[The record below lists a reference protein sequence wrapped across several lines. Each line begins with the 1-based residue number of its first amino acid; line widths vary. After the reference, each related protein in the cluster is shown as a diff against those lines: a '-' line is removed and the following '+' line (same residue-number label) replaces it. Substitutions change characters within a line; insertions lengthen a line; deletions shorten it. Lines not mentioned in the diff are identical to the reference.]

1 MIELPELQTRRQRAE
16 DHGQVLRE
24 RLQEIEQQQ
33 MERTKE
39 LRLVQGLEEF
49 CTSMHRALQNPEYEI
64 KQKILQLVVD
74 RIVVDEQQLTI
85 RHVVP
90 TGPVK
95 LQTGP
100 QP

>member
-1 MIELPELQTRRQRAE
+1 
-16 DHGQVLRE
+16 
-24 RLQEIEQQQ
+24 
-33 MERTKE
+33 
-39 LRLVQGLEEF
+39 
-49 CTSMHRALQNPEYEI
+49 MHSALQNPEYEI
-64 KQKILQLVVD
+64 TQKVLQLVVD

-100 QP
+100 QGGKIQRFVANFR

>member
-1 MIELPELQTRRQRAE
+1 
-16 DHGQVLRE
+16 
-24 RLQEIEQQQ
+24 
-33 MERTKE
+33 
-39 LRLVQGLEEF
+39 
-49 CTSMHRALQNPEYEI
+49 MHSALQNPEYEI
-64 KQKILQLVVD
+64 KQKVLQLVVD

-100 QP
+100 QA